1 MTDFAFEDMG
11 IEKPVEKHIV
21 DDNTEK
27 RTAAQLHIENSPQ
40 ESTQE
45 QSTQEQSTQEQS
57 TQEQSTQDEKVRL
70 YLPINHSHFV
80 VCQYI
85 SSSLS
90 PIPFVPYL
98 LPIILCTFGY

>member
-40 ESTQE
+40 E
-45 QSTQEQSTQEQS
+45 STQEQS